1 MFYLPNKNNKIIR
14 KAGNIEI
21 FYGDIRKIEDA
32 KKAISNCDIVIHLA
46 FTSSVSAYFYEKYKN
61 SKKLNFLRYSKISE
75 SFL

>member
-32 KKAISNCDIVIHLA
+32 KKAISNCDIVIRLA
-46 FTSSVSAYFYEKYKN
+46 FTFSVSAYFYEKYKN

-75 SFL
+75 SFF

>member
-14 KAGNIEI
+14 KAGSIEI

-46 FTSSVSAYFYEKYKN
+46 FTSSVSDYFYEKYKN